1 MKKIFLSLLI
11 GSSFVSIAQET
22 TINDALRYSVS
33 NITGTARFR
42 GMSGAFGAVG
52 ADLSAIN
59 VNPAGSALFTNNFG
73 SISGSTFNVHNKS
86 NYFGTTTKENYSTLD
101 LNQLGAVLVFND
113 KSGKSDWSKIAV
125 ALNYENTNDFDNSLY
140 AAGVNPTNS
149 IGNYFTNKAQGLPL
163 EYMELQPGE
172 SITGL
177 YAYLGETPGLGFP
190 AQQAMLGYQ
199 AFLFEAF
206 DNSDPNNVD
215 YYTNVPTGG
224 NYFQDNYVRTDGFNG
239 KLSANIAT
247 AYKDKLFLGL
257 NLNAHFTDY
266 VKTTSVYEGNNNPLY
281 SSGFT
286 INSIQFDNEL
296 YTYGSGFSL
305 NVGAIYKFTESF
317 RAGIAYESPTWYRLN
332 DELTQRLITDRT
344 NSLEESF
351 PLAIIAPNV
360 INVYQ
365 TYKIQTPSKVTLSG
379 AYIFNKK
386 GLISIDYAMKDYSN
400 TKFKPTSDSFYRD
413 LNTQINN
420 QLDNT
425 YELRIGGEY
434 KIEKWSVRG
443 GYRFEE
449 SPYKVDY
456 AMGDL
461 TGYSA
466 GLGYNFGES
475 RLDLAY
481 ANDHRN
487 YNLAFISS
495 GMNDTARIRTTNNNV
510 TLTYSINF

>member
-1 MKKIFLSLLI
+1 MKKIFLSLLL
-11 GSSFVSIAQET
+11 GSSIISIAQET
-22 TINDALRYSVS
+22 TINDALRYSIS

-52 ADLSAIN
+52 GDLSSIN
-59 VNPAGSALFTNNFG
+59 VNPAGSAFFTNNFG
-73 SISGSTFNVHNKS
+73 SISGSSFNVRNNS
-86 NYFGTTTKENYSTLD
+86 NYFGTKTKENYSTLD

-125 ALNYENTNDFDNSLY
+125 ALNYENISDFDNSLY
-140 AAGVNPTNS
+140 SAGVNPTNS
-149 IGNYFTNKAQGLPL
+149 ISQYFVNQANYIANTDFNDYQYEMAYETYIINEDASTPN
-163 EYMELQPGE
+163 
-172 SITGL
+172 L
-177 YAYLGETPGLGFP
+177 YV
-190 AQQAMLGYQ
+190 
-199 AFLFEAF
+199 
-206 DNSDPNNVD
+206 S
-215 YYTNVPTGG
+215 NVPSGG
-224 NYFQDNYVRTDGFNG
+224 NYFQDNYVTSNGFNG

-247 AYKDKLFLGL
+247 GYKDKLFLGL

-266 VKTTSVYEGNNNPLY
+266 VLTTSLYESNDNPAN
-281 SSGFT
+281 SGVQPT
-286 INSIQFDNEL
+286 VRNIIFDNQL
-296 YTYGSGFSL
+296 STYGSGFSL
-305 NVGAIYKFTESF
+305 NVGAIYKATESL
-317 RAGIAYESPTWYRLN
+317 RLGVAYESPTWYRLN
-332 DELTQRLITDRT
+332 DELIQDLYT
-344 NSLEESF
+344 NGNENVPSGDINRYYGSPIFVF
-351 PLAIIAPNV
+351 P
-360 INVYQ
+360 
-365 TYKIQTPSKVTLSG
+365 TYKIQTPSKVTFSG

-400 TKFKPTSDSFYRD
+400 TKFKPTSDSFYRN
-413 LNTQINN
+413 LNTQMNN
-420 QLDNT
+420 QLNNA

-434 KIEKWSVRG
+434 KIKQWSVRG